1 MRLPSKI
8 IPYNASSLSKFPL
21 VLNCL
26 EYTDLTP
33 GKLYHKT
40 RKSFDGISEFYEV
53 LDSLYALGVIELILP
68 KGVLHYVG

>member
-40 RKSFDGISEFYEV
+40 RKRLMASANFMRFWTVYM
-53 LDSLYALGVIELILP
+53 LWELLN
-68 KGVLHYVG
+68 